1 MEDTMSEQDNL
12 RVARQGYD
20 AWNAHDPDSRADG
33 HSPNASAWG
42 RHTWLYRFAVPS
54 KVARRAMR
62 TRVFHDEKR
71 SGTYRQDD
79 EVAVL
84 TEGHQRLNGV
94 LRELSGSFGRD
105 VSVLDL
111 GCGTGRY
118 FHCLQQVERLTA
130 ADISIHMLREARMP
144 VRADRITCG
153 RIDLVCADISRL
165 PFAHESFDLIYSVG
179 VFLGHLTFG
188 RSMCDQF
195 YGCTAFKE
203 TRRARDERQQHLP
216 QAGGAGAAS
225 GDIVWRSVDQAVSQ
239 ILALVPS
246 GDLFILA
253 DEEVFRTR
261 LAIDRRVT
269 PFTERDG
276 HYWGPPADD
285 ASAIAELERLYRAGA
300 TFIVFAWP
308 AFWWLDYYAGFARHL
323 RSEFRCVLEN
333 DLLVMFD
340 LRL

>member
-1 MEDTMSEQDNL
+1 
-12 RVARQGYD
+12 
-20 AWNAHDPDSRADG
+20 
-33 HSPNASAWG
+33 
-42 RHTWLYRFAVPS
+42 
-54 KVARRAMR
+54 MR

-118 FHCLQQVERLTA
+118 FHCLQQVERLTG

-188 RSMCDQF
+188 RSMCDQLYDLLKVGGKIFVTLADLSAQAGRAVQTQLREVMDESRFDRHQISFFNHERTGKRYQF
-195 YGCTAFKE
+195 YGCTAFKD
-203 TRRARDERQQHLP
+203 TRRARDERQQHPP

-253 DEEVFRTR
+253 DEDVFRTR

-285 ASAIAELERLYRAGA
+285 ASAIAELERLCRAGA